1 MGRNAKTG
9 DAPSSAES
17 VYLQQGDK
25 LYKALFSR
33 KTIDKIPEYYD
44 CVHDLLNTSAVQE
57 LGEYTHHKGT
67 TRLQHSLNVSYYNFL
82 LCRKLHFDACSAARA
97 GLLHDLFLY
106 DRKQHEPVEGEGNHA
121 VGHPKVAFF
130 NAAEM
135 FPINDREGDMIANHM
150 WPLSPHMPHFRE
162 TWVIQFVDKAC
173 ALGEISCLAA
183 RISRSKI
190 RLAAA
195 FSLTLLVRLT
205 IRL

>member
-9 DAPSSAES
+9 DAPSSADS

-33 KTIDKIPEYYD
+33 KTIDKIPEYDD

-130 NAAEM
+130 N
-135 FPINDREGDMIANHM
+135 GDMIANHM

-195 FSLTLLVRLT
+195 FSLTLLVRMT

>member
-9 DAPSSAES
+9 DAPSSADS

-97 GLLHDLFLY
+97 SFKFCSVWTKT
-106 DRKQHEPVEGEGNHA
+106 R
-121 VGHPKVAFF
+121 
-130 NAAEM
+130 
-135 FPINDREGDMIANHM
+135 ICS
-150 WPLSPHMPHFRE
+150 SP
-162 TWVIQFVDKAC
+162 
-173 ALGEISCLAA
+173 
-183 RISRSKI
+183 SR
-190 RLAAA
+190 AT
-195 FSLTLLVRLT
+195 TLRP
-205 IRL
+205 R